1 MRRPLLAAALGL
13 ALAGCSNGQFNPIV
27 EAVVTEIVPGERAPD
42 AADRPAQTG
51 PLSREQITRAD
62 VATIRARLLGDQ
74 VPTYLFGASD
84 NGGYVT
90 FASGI
95 RQTLTL
101 RGNFITAS
109 RGLGWDLLSAV
120 SSRPDPLVNAIPPG
134 QWPTSVQR
142 SYEFS
147 AFAPQGRIEAFECRF
162 EFGDVQEVVIL
173 QVRHR
178 GVEVTE
184 TCANDERSF
193 ENLYLADVDT
203 GFVWRSIQWLG
214 PQQGLIDLEI
224 VEPYTGRRG

>member
-27 EAVVTEIVPGERAPD
+27 EAVVTEIVPGEQATDEAAP
-42 AADRPAQTG
+42 AAG
-51 PLSREQITRAD
+51 PLTREQITRAD
-62 VATIRARLLGDQ
+62 VATVRARLLGDTT
-74 VPTYLFGASD
+74 PTYLFAASD

-101 RGNFITAS
+101 RGGFITAS

-120 SSRPDPLVNAIPPG
+120 SSRPDPLVSAIPPG

-147 AFAPQGRIEAFECRF
+147 AFAPQGRIEAYECRF
-162 EFGDVQEVVIL
+162 EFGEVQEVVIL

-184 TCANDERSF
+184 ICENETRSF
-193 ENLYLADVDT
+193 ENLYLADVGT

-224 VEPYTGRRG
+224 VEPYTGRRS